1 MRPDNGGSSPARGPR
16 MPMLKG
22 ALIGVAL
29 FSALINVL
37 YLTGS
42 FYMLQVYDRVIP
54 SRSVP
59 TLIAISILALTLY
72 GAQAAL
78 DFFRGRILVRL
89 SRAFDEKFSPRV
101 FALVTGLPLAGRAGR
116 AGLQPMRDLDQ
127 VRSFLANG
135 GPLGFFDL
143 PWLPFYLAICFLF
156 HPLIGLVAVAGVL
169 LLIVFTIAA
178 EAFTR
183 KPLTEAS
190 IEGVSRFGLA
200 EAAQRNAEVLAAMGM
215 SRAIGTIWNETNRRH
230 LDAQDRASDVAG
242 ALGGF
247 SKAAR
252 MALQSA
258 VLGVGGY
265 LVIRGEATGGIIIAG
280 SILSAR
286 ALAPI
291 ELVLAHWKNFVAA
304 RQSWTRLS
312 TLMATFPEPDAV
324 LPLRAPAARL
334 QVDALALSPPG
345 DRRVVVKNVNFE
357 LKSGEA
363 LGVIGPSASGKSSLA
378 RALVGVWTPLRGS
391 VRLDGATLDQWSP
404 EALGRHIGYL
414 PQDNLLLD
422 GTIGQNIARFQP
434 DADPEAIISAAEQA
448 GVHDMIVRLPA
459 GYETRVGEAG
469 HALSGGQRQRI
480 ALARALYGDPFLV
493 VLDEPNSNLDADG
506 DEALARAI
514 THVRQR
520 GGVAIV
526 IAHRPSALASVD
538 KVLVMSNGDVTAF
551 GPKDEIFQKMT
562 RPAPNERPRTAAAGA
577 A

>member
-1 MRPDNGGSSPARGPR
+1 MRPDITGSGTQHRR
-16 MPMLKG
+16 FTPMMKG

-29 FSALINVL
+29 FSALINL
-37 YLTGS
+37 LSLTGS

-54 SRSVP
+54 SRSLP
-59 TLIAISILALTLY
+59 TLVALSILALTLY
-72 GAQAAL
+72 AAQAAL
-78 DFFRGRILVRL
+78 DFFRGRILLRIA
-89 SRAFDEKFSPRV
+89 RAFDDRYSPRV
-101 FALVTGLPLAGRAGR
+101 FALVAHQPLAGRSAN
-116 AGLQPMRDLDQ
+116 AGLQPVRDLDQ
-127 VRSFLANG
+127 IRGFLASG

-143 PWLPFYLAICFLF
+143 PWMPFYLAICFLF
-156 HPLIGLVAVAGVL
+156 HPMIGLVATLGAVL
-169 LLIVFTIAA
+169 LVVFTVAA
-178 EAFTR
+178 EMMTR
-183 KPLTEAS
+183 KPLREAAVES
-190 IEGVSRFGLA
+190 VSRFALA
-200 EAAQRNAEVLAAMGM
+200 EAAQRNAEVVVAMGM
-215 SRAIGTIWNETNRRH
+215 SGAVGGMWNDANRRH
-230 LDAQDRASDVAG
+230 LDAHDRASDAAG
-242 ALGGF
+242 AIGGL

-304 RQSWTRLS
+304 RQNWRRLS
-312 TLMATFPEPDAV
+312 KLMAAFSEPVAV
-324 LPLRAPAARL
+324 LPLRAPAAIL
-334 QVDALALSPPG
+334 QVDALAVSPPG

-391 VRLDGATLDQWSP
+391 VRLDGATLEQWSS
-404 EALGRHIGYL
+404 EARGRHIGYL
-414 PQDNLLLD
+414 PQDNLLLE
-422 GTIGQNIARFQP
+422 GTIGQNIARFQA
-434 DADPEAIISAAEQA
+434 DADPGAIIRAAEQA
-448 GVHDMIVRLPA
+448 GVHDMILRLPA

-469 HALSGGQRQRI
+469 HSLSGGQRQRV
-480 ALARALYGDPFLV
+480 ALARALYGEPFLV

-514 THVRQR
+514 MHVRSR
-520 GGVAIV
+520 GGIAIV
-526 IAHRPSALASVD
+526 IAHRPNALASVD
-538 KVLVMSNGDVTAF
+538 KVLVMSNGDVTAY
-551 GPKDEIFQKMT
+551 GAKSQIFQRMT
-562 RPAPNERPRTAAAGA
+562 RPTPNERPRTAVGA